1 MNALER
7 AVEPYNNALNQNT
20 TTGRE
25 LEEIR
30 RGMNFAGTFYQEITR
45 AIAEVKEGEKVKEEQ
60 VQIPQGIVASILA
73 DMNSASRGT
82 MGKVEQKEEPNR
94 DER

>member
-45 AIAEVKEGEKVKEEQ
+45 AIAEVKEGEKNKEEQ